1 MSKRNNK
8 IAVRKFAE
16 VVDTNNVVEIPLMN
30 VEGVNIEI
38 KKTISFQ
45 DMIAFVESV
54 VELCID
60 KESGEYIPQIRDFAI
75 KRELLTKY
83 ANFTLPQSVEKAY
96 EYIYNSE
103 VVNLVL
109 SHINQV
115 QFSEIVSSVDSK
127 IRYTLDNVNSAAI
140 SSVTSLIA
148 KLDSAVDESSAM
160 FDGIEHDDVINMMKN
175 MDVIASKDEYDLARG
190 VRQAVIDNE

>member
-190 VRQAVIDNE
+190 VKQAVIDNE